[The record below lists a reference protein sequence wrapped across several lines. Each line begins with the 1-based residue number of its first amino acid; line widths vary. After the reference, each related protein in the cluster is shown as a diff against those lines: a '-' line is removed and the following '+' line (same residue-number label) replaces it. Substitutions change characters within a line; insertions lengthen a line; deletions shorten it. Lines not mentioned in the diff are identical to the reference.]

1 VVSSLNDDQFIIGRA
16 VDQAVLVVDPPGP
29 ETRQIAAQRLGL
41 AGDLGVSRNEYLRR
55 WLDKEMR
62 ATQRV
67 TAEDLRRV
75 GRLASDLAD
84 PAVMREAWS

>member
-1 VVSSLNDDQFIIGRA
+1 MPDILIRDV
-16 VDQAVLVVDPPGP
+16 P
-29 ETRQIAAQRLGL
+29 EATVAEIDRR

-67 TAEDLRRV
+67 TVEDLRRV

>member
-1 VVSSLNDDQFIIGRA
+1 VVNLSDILIRD
-16 VDQAVLVVDPPGP
+16 VP
-29 ETRQIAAQRLGL
+29 ESTVAEIDRR

-62 ATQRV
+62 TTQPV

-75 GRLASDLAD
+75 SRLARDLAN
-84 PAVMREAWS
+84 PEVMREAWS